1 MKTEHPRTA
10 FDHPSHRAAEEL
22 SAEARRLILA
32 EKTDEA
38 RELYARAAREE
49 LVVARTL
56 DSRKETEDL
65 AVSYTRKMRSILAIS
80 GVACFVKAQRWDE
93 AAEAAR
99 EFLALPILLLPDGTR
114 DLEEFLRQAQPALTI
129 STPGYG
135 RVVISRR
142 HQPGDGGPSAF
153 DANPHRLD
161 PPTHDGLTSARMQGW
176 DRQIRG
182 AIVYVER
189 NAPALAAHLEA
200 SETMV
205 LAGWPPPA
213 VTDAARAEWESLAAE
228 FPALLPIE

>member
-1 MKTEHPRTA
+1 MQK
-10 FDHPSHRAAEEL
+10 
-22 SAEARRLILA
+22 
-32 EKTDEA
+32 
-38 RELYARAAREE
+38 
-49 LVVARTL
+49 
-56 DSRKETEDL
+56 
-65 AVSYTRKMRSILAIS
+65 
-80 GVACFVKAQRWDE
+80 
-93 AAEAAR
+93 
-99 EFLALPILLLPDGTR
+99 
-114 DLEEFLRQAQPALTI
+114 LTI

-135 RVVISRR
+135 CVVISRR

-176 DRQIRG
+176 DRQPT

-200 SETMV
+200 SETEV
-205 LAGWPPPA
+205 LAGRPLPV